1 MAKAASLSCMP
12 NKVCGSKGKRFCGWL
27 ALCVKCGDEKIV
39 AVIAPLRNVEKRI
52 TKQMPLNYVCELC
65 KLSGIKGN

>member
-12 NKVCGSKGKRFCGWL
+12 NKVC
-27 ALCVKCGDEKIV
+27 ALRVKCGEEELV
-39 AVIAPLRNVEKRI
+39 TVIAPLRNVEKKI

-65 KLSGIKGN
+65 KMSGIKGN